1 MSANQPAKL
10 GSRLLAIAYDV
21 LIVFLITVAVS
32 LITQQ
37 LIIHSGLIELE
48 QVPISETESVFV
60 IPADSI
66 FNLILKSLWL
76 ILSFIY
82 FGYFWTKR
90 GQTPG
95 MKVWKVK
102 VINQNGELINWFQS
116 LNRYITALFG
126 IGLLFVIFNRDRL
139 TLQDKLSDTSLVMVN

>member
-10 GSRLLAIAYDV
+10 GSRLLAILYDI
-21 LIVFLITVAVS
+21 LIVFLIIV
-32 LITQQ
+32 IT
-37 LIIHSGLIELE
+37 IIVIQFIVGQGKE
-48 QVPISETESVFV
+48 
-60 IPADSI
+60 IPADHI
-66 FNLILKSLWL
+66 IHTILKNFWIL
-76 ILSFIY
+76 LSFLY

-102 VINQNGELINWFQS
+102 VINPNGGLISWLQA
-116 LNRYITALFG
+116 LKRYVAALFG

-139 TLQDKLSDTSLVMVN
+139 ALQDKISGTSLIRVNQ